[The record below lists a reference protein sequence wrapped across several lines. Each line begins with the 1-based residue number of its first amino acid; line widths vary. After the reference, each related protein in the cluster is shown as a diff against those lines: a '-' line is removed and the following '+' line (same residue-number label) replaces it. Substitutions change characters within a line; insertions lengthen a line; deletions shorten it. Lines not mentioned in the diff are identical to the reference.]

1 MNVESFSYTVI
12 TAILGMSVV
21 FVFLWVLSLL
31 MSGIKLAFGEK
42 PQKNGS
48 AGNAAITADIRTGP
62 RTGGST
68 VLSETGVPGWV
79 LAAVATYLIEEELES
94 QRSAEAWAPRPIA
107 STEPWVALPRF

>member
-1 MNVESFSYTVI
+1 MNVETFSYTVI

-42 PQKNGS
+42 PQKNG
-48 AGNAAITADIRTGP
+48 AV
-62 RTGGST
+62 GST
-68 VLSETGVPGWV
+68 IVGADARTSGSTLPSKAGVPGWV